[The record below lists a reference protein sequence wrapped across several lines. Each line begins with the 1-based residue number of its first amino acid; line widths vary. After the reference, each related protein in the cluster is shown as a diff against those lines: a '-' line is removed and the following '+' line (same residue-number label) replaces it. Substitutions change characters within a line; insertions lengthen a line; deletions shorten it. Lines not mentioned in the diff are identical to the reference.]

1 MRRLRSLDETLA
13 AKLAEAYFGIADWM
27 RNKAG

>member
-1 MRRLRSLDETLA
+1 MKRSRSVDETLA
-13 AKLAEAYFGIADWM
+13 AKLAEAYVGIADWM